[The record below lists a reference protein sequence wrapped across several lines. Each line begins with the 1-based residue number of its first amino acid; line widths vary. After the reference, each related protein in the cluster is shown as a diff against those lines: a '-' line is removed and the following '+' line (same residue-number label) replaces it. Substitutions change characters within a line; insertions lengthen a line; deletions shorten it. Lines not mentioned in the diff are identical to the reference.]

1 MLLQSLYFSRFLQN
15 CPPPLKYGFDTH
27 ARWQPVTQSARS
39 RQSYAKIEDCEQSRS
54 FFSRAFAQS
63 SKSNA
68 RLYPFDKPMK
78 SLYFRSFLLSILFA
92 LFISR
97 SYENRSII
105 KVVQL
110 PQDWFDTQTTAVQC
124 CFATIISGSFDVIC
138 EGAFHCVSDLG
149 NTLAGT
155 VFSVFN
161 LFSLVWNN

>member
-1 MLLQSLYFSRFLQN
+1 MNGKRREIPVAPPERELQWCYYSPSIFLASFKTV
-15 CPPPLKYGFDTH
+15 PRPL
-27 ARWQPVTQSARS
+27 S
-39 RQSYAKIEDCEQSRS
+39 I
-54 FFSRAFAQS
+54 AQS
-63 SKSNA
+63 TKSHA
-68 RLYPFDKPMK
+68 RLYPFDKPMR